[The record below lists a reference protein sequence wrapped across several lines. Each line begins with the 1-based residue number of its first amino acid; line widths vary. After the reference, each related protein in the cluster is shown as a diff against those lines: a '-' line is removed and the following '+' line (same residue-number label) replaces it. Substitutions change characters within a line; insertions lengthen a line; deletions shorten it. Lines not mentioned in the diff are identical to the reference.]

1 MLSFRHKKQTSK
13 NVADTTFK
21 DSQGFMKIKILSFM
35 SQTFSLNLNVTLRY
49 DQNKFV
55 ICSMKQNFEKIKIL
69 KLLTMKARNHENK
82 TGVFRTLSNI

>member
-13 NVADTTFK
+13 NVADTTYK

-35 SQTFSLNLNVTLRY
+35 RQTLNLNVTLRY

-55 ICSMKQNFEKIKIL
+55 ICSTKQNFEKIKIL
-69 KLLTMKARNHENK
+69 QLLTMKARKHENK